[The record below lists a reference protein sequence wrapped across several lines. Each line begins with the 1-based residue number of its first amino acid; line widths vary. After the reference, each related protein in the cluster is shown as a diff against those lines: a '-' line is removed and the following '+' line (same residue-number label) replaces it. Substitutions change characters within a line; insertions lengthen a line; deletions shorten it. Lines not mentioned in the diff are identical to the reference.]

1 MTSNN
6 ITRMLLIA
14 GVALVSCNEMNPD
27 LNPAGGNVVIT
38 ATIESAEL
46 TRSCIDPN
54 QYSNNVTGL
63 LWTPDDCLGVY
74 GDSGT
79 KNAKFKNT
87 ASSNAKS
94 TAFSGNLADGEAP
107 QYAYFPYTSA
117 NDGKEATELTGTVS
131 SEQTYSLATGRINC
145 DWKYGE
151 LSSTLSSGYK
161 FKMKSLF
168 ALAKVVVDATG
179 SPVEGETLQSIEIKA
194 TVPGSSSTIRRIN
207 GSFTFSAVDG
217 TYKLSG
223 NAVDGTDNA
232 IKMVWT
238 DQPAL
243 ESGKSY
249 TGYISLIPDIAEG
262 DRITITI
269 TTNKHKAIFE
279 VPCLTKLASG
289 FIYSFPMTLTTLA
302 EKMNTAYGTEPTYD
316 EIGTGEG
323 GEGGEGGSGEGGE
336 GGSTD
341 PEPTVTTGTF
351 TACAFNVDGLPSIVN
366 SDGPGSNGTTTMAG
380 IANNLGWD
388 IIAAS
393 EDFEYNSQLVSG
405 LSNYSHGTYRGTVG
419 LGQAFGSVADTDGLN
434 FFWRTSTTSATGET
448 YVEYNDKEG
457 DLYNGVNTC
466 IKKGFRHYV
475 VTVDATNNIVIDVYI
490 THMNTYN
497 GSGNT
502 ESNAYVKAVLSQLRQ
517 LRDYV
522 LTNAKANKRPA
533 IIMGDTNM
541 RYTRHDIKTNFLDVV
556 AAYDNNAGYTVSDPW
571 VEFHRNGVYPQW
583 NSLSLMTRFAFAG
596 DKENDILCADNQ
608 CGEVVDKI
616 WYINVP
622 GAEVQLK
629 ATAHQN
635 DVDNF
640 RKNTTNVSYSGV
652 MVEDTNG
659 SSTSGNTKYNSN
671 QTVSYTK
678 DVGYSDHFPVVTT
691 FQWTKTVAAN

>member
-1 MTSNN
+1 M
-6 ITRMLLIA
+6 
-14 GVALVSCNEMNPD
+14 
-27 LNPAGGNVVIT
+27 
-38 ATIESAEL
+38 
-46 TRSCIDPN
+46 
-54 QYSNNVTGL
+54 
-63 LWTPDDCLGVY
+63 
-74 GDSGT
+74 
-79 KNAKFKNT
+79 
-87 ASSNAKS
+87 
-94 TAFSGNLADGEAP
+94 
-107 QYAYFPYTSA
+107 
-117 NDGKEATELTGTVS
+117 
-131 SEQTYSLATGRINC
+131 
-145 DWKYGE
+145 
-151 LSSTLSSGYK
+151 
-161 FKMKSLF
+161 
-168 ALAKVVVDATG
+168 AKVVVDATG
-179 SPVEGETLQSIEIKA
+179 SAVEGESLKSVSIKA
-194 TVPGSSSTIRRIN
+194 TSGSEGNEVRAIN
-207 GSFTFSAVDG
+207 GDFTFSAADG
-217 TYKLSG
+217 SYSLTKVEADATTMEWCDEAVLS
-223 NAVDGTDNA
+223 
-232 IKMVWT
+232 
-238 DQPAL
+238 
-243 ESGKSY
+243 SGKKY
-249 TGYISLIPDIAEG
+249 TGYITLIPNIVKD
-262 DRITITI
+262 DKITITI
-269 TTNKHKAIFE
+269 TTDKHTAVFE
-279 VPCLTKLASG
+279 VPCLKSLASG
-289 FIYSFPMTLTTLA
+289 YIYDFPMTLTELA
-302 EKMNTAYGTEPTYD
+302 AKMKAAYGTDPVIE
-316 EIGTGEG
+316 EISA
-323 GEGGEGGSGEGGE
+323 GGEGGSGEGG
-336 GGSTD
+336 STD
-341 PEPTVTTGTF
+341 PQPTVTTGTF
-351 TACAFNVDGLPSIVN
+351 TACAFNVDGLPQKIN
-366 SDGPGSNGTTTMAG
+366 LIPINGDGPGSSGTTTMAG

-393 EDFEYNSQLVSG
+393 EDFEYDSQLVAG
-405 LSNYSHGTYRGTVG
+405 LSNYSHGTWR
-419 LGQAFGSVADTDGLN
+419 GSVSSKQLTSTADTDGLN

-457 DLYNGVNTC
+457 GLTSGANTC

-475 VTVDATNNIVIDVYI
+475 VTVDANNNVVIDVYI
-490 THMNTYN
+490 THMNTYS

-596 DKENDILCADNQ
+596 DKENDIVCADNQ

-640 RKNTTNVSYSGV
+640 RKSTTNVSYSGV
-652 MVEDTNG
+652 MVEDATG
-659 SSTSGNTKYNSN
+659 SNTSGNTKYNSN